1 MTMYTTDLILTR
13 ERHTWFF
20 TKESIDRFMMANP
33 PRQSG
38 FVKTGRWAW
47 PSRIQLFV
55 YLRAYL
61 VTKIIEH
68 QARKG
73 RCYICKGGHNKECW
87 DRHVYSFFI
96 TNRVMD
102 IKIEDAA
109 KSVLRVLGIP
119 LETYRT
125 YLRPDYPE
133 VELDDE
139 TIKSR
144 VHYVVKHNGIP
155 APFQYLFDEVFDP
168 RRKKIDVY

>member
-1 MTMYTTDLILTR
+1 
-13 ERHTWFF
+13 
-20 TKESIDRFMMANP
+20 
-33 PRQSG
+33 
-38 FVKTGRWAW
+38 
-47 PSRIQLFV
+47 
-55 YLRAYL
+55 
-61 VTKIIEH
+61 
-68 QARKG
+68 
-73 RCYICKGGHNKECW
+73 
-87 DRHVYSFFI
+87 
-96 TNRVMD
+96 MD